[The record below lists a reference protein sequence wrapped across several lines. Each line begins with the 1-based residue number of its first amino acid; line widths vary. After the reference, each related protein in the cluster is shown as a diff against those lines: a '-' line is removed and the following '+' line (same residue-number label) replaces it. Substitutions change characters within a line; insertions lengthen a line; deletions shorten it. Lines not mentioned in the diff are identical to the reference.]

1 MSNVKEVVRV
11 AAVGDIHVTKAG
23 QGSLLK
29 LFSQVNEAADV
40 LVLCG
45 DLTDHGLPDEAR
57 ALAKELGGF
66 KLPMVGVL
74 GNHDYE
80 SGRVDE
86 LKTIFN
92 ESRIHI
98 LDGDAIEIR
107 GVGFGG
113 VKGFCG
119 GFGRRALGP
128 WGETAIKDFVREA
141 LDEALKLE
149 TALSKLRSERR
160 MAILHYAP
168 IQATVEGEPPEIW
181 PFLGSTRLEDPINRH
196 SVDVV
201 VHGHAH
207 HGCPEGKTMS
217 GIPVYNV
224 SITLLQHA
232 YPDRPPFRMIEL
244 PLNAKQAEQ
253 RAADPMA
260 QMA

>member
-1 MSNVKEVVRV
+1 MAQTETVRI
-11 AAVGDIHVTKAG
+11 AAVSDLHYGRTGMPPLLPLVAHVAEKADI
-23 QGSLLK
+23 
-29 LFSQVNEAADV
+29 

-45 DLTDHGLPDEAR
+45 DLTDHGLPEEAR
-57 ALAKELGGF
+57 ALAKELSGF
-66 KLPMVGVL
+66 KIPMVGVL

-80 SGRVDE
+80 SGKVDE

-92 ESRIHI
+92 DCRIRI

-107 GVGFGG
+107 GVGFAG

-128 WGETAIKDFVREA
+128 WGESAIKDFVREA

-149 TALSKLRSERR
+149 TALSKLRTERR
-160 MAILHYAP
+160 MVILHYAP

-196 SVDVV
+196 SVDCV

-217 GIPVYNV
+217 GTPVYNV
-224 SITLLQHA
+224 SIALLQHT
-232 YPDRPPFRMIEL
+232 YPDRPPFRLIEL
-244 PLNAKQAEQ
+244 PLDGRKAAE
-253 RAADPMA
+253 RAADPLA

>member
-1 MSNVKEVVRV
+1 MAQTETVRIAAMSDLHYGRTGIPPLLPLV
-11 AAVGDIHVTKAG
+11 AHVAG
-23 QGSLLK
+23 Q
-29 LFSQVNEAADV
+29 ADI

-45 DLTDHGLPDEAR
+45 DMTDHGLPDEAR

-80 SGRVDE
+80 SGKVDE

-92 ESRIHI
+92 ESRIRI

-107 GVGFGG
+107 GIGFGG

-128 WGETAIKDFVREA
+128 WGESAIKDFVREA

-168 IQATVEGEPPEIW
+168 IQDTVEGEPPEIW

-196 SVDVV
+196 AVDCVA
-201 VHGHAH
+201 HGHAH
-207 HGCPEGKTMS
+207 HGSAEGKTMS

-224 SITLLQHA
+224 SITLLQHMF
-232 YPDRPPFRMIEL
+232 PDRPPYRMIEFSL
-244 PLNAKQAEQ
+244 DGKRAEA
-253 RAADPMA
+253 RAVDPMA
-260 QMA
+260 HMA

>member
-1 MSNVKEVVRV
+1 MAQTVTVRIAAVSDLHYGRTGIPPLLPLLARV
-11 AAVGDIHVTKAG
+11 AEQADI
-23 QGSLLK
+23 
-29 LFSQVNEAADV
+29 
-40 LVLCG
+40 LVLGG

-80 SGRVDE
+80 SGKVDE

-92 ESRIHI
+92 ESRIRI

-141 LDEALKLE
+141 LDEALRLE

-196 SVDVV
+196 SVDCV

-207 HGCPEGKTMS
+207 HGCPEGRTMS

-224 SITLLQHA
+224 SITLLQHT
-232 YPDRPPFRMIEL
+232 YPDRAPFRIIEMR
-244 PLNAKQAEQ
+244 LNETQAET
-253 RAADPMA
+253 RAADPVARMA
-260 QMA
+260 